1 MDIGKKIKQLRHKNN
16 DSQEELA
23 KFIHVSR
30 QTISK
35 QECGINT
42 PTLENIDNI
51 CEKYNL
57 SIQQF
62 VGDEELQEVA
72 PDSSTERP
80 SYICLILLT
89 GILAW
94 IYPSLVFIIFLE
106 IIIFKYILH
115 GSRYEMLLI
124 YLFCSFYTITI
135 FIYPDLYY
143 SSIIEGSIIEK
154 LFQ

>member
-35 QECGINT
+35 WECGINT

-57 SIQQF
+57 SIQ
-62 VGDEELQEVA
+62 
-72 PDSSTERP
+72 
-80 SYICLILLT
+80 
-89 GILAW
+89 
-94 IYPSLVFIIFLE
+94 
-106 IIIFKYILH
+106 
-115 GSRYEMLLI
+115 
-124 YLFCSFYTITI
+124 
-135 FIYPDLYY
+135 
-143 SSIIEGSIIEK
+143 
-154 LFQ
+154 